1 MLTFVISVLVA
12 LVALCAYLSI
22 LTLTEV
28 RVLRQRAAQDRE
40 VADALRQRV
49 TEVDRGV
56 ERLSRVVDELWNA
69 AGVLEDLRALARPDE
84 SVVLVHTAADN
95 GSPHARSG
103 LPDLLSTFGLEAA
116 TEEKNRVTVRARQ
129 VKSDQATRLRL
140 ARLERVLI
148 HPHLGNRAERQA
160 VATYM
165 DAVNEDS
172 DVVVRTPGVVV
183 ARTDG
188 EPEVWQLSDV
198 EAGELQR
205 RQYIARDP
213 VAVSAYLRSNREP
226 AAPTTPAVDA
236 MDLELAAGDD
246 DE

>member
-1 MLTFVISVLVA
+1 VLTFVISVLVA

-28 RVLRQRAAQDRE
+28 RALRQRAARDHE
-40 VADALRQRV
+40 AADVVRQRV

-69 AGVLEDLRALARPDE
+69 AGVLEDLRALARPEE
-84 SVVLVHTAADN
+84 SVVLVHTASAN

-103 LPDLLSTFGLEAA
+103 LPDLLSTFGLEPAA
-116 TEEKNRVTVRARQ
+116 EDDNRVTVRARQ
-129 VKSDQATRLRL
+129 VRSDQATRLRL

-160 VATYM
+160 VATYL

-172 DVVVRTPGVVV
+172 DLVVRTPGVVV
-183 ARTDG
+183 AKTDG
-188 EPEVWQLSDV
+188 EPEVWQLSDM

-226 AAPTTPAVDA
+226 ATPATPPANA
-236 MDLELAAGDD
+236 MDLELAAGDED
-246 DE
+246 K

>member
-1 MLTFVISVLVA
+1 VLTFVISVLVA

-28 RVLRQRAAQDRE
+28 RALRQRAAQDRE

-69 AGVLEDLRALARPDE
+69 AGVLEDLRALARPEE
-84 SVVLVHTAADN
+84 SVVLVHTAAKN

-116 TEEKNRVTVRARQ
+116 AEDKNR

-172 DVVVRTPGVVV
+172 DIVVRTPGVVV

-226 AAPTTPAVDA
+226 AAPATPAVDA
-236 MDLELAAGDD
+236 MDLELAASDD